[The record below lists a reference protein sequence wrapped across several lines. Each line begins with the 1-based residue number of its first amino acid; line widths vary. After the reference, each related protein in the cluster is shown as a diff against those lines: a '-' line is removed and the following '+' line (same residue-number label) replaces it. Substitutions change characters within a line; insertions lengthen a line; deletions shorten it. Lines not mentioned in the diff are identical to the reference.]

1 MERLCTQDKPSCACF
16 SCGFGLSWDEVA
28 RCILKR
34 LSVSRGLGAGKQCG
48 LWTATSGAASSL
60 PAPACWRSLHWEGRQ
75 ALSSGGRGPAPSRG
89 GDSQGEGIPEFP
101 EGLSCSFPQDLTH
114 PEPLQ
119 AMSQPG
125 LAPPVPFA
133 FGMTP
138 VLAPPE
144 GLNPP
149 LRPRL

>member
-1 MERLCTQDKPSCACF
+1 MHFKKTVCLSRFGGREAVWTVDIHIWSC
-16 SCGFGLSWDEVA
+16 
-28 RCILKR
+28 I
-34 LSVSRGLGAGKQCG
+34 QP
-48 LWTATSGAASSL
+48 ASSRL
-60 PAPACWRSLHWEGRQ
+60 LEKSALGGQAGTVIWWERSCTI
-75 ALSSGGRGPAPSRG
+75 PG